1 MNEDTYS
8 SPEYESDYESDYE
21 SYSWIYDG
29 YVEYFYSKGIIESPI
44 LSLIVNSH
52 HTEFEIFEKKFKSLI
67 ESGENI
73 DFGATEDINTTSIH
87 HIFIDIFKFNYFK
100 EQKNDEEFWDML
112 QKDYRKKFELV
123 KYLIDKGA
131 NINAINKENKS
142 VLWYVITRGTFDDF
156 MYLINRGAKLY
167 SILDDNYCRAREHH
181 DPYGSIEQPCGPMD
195 AGLQRC
201 WLQYSSIDDNN
212 DFEIAKYC
220 FEQLHLDVHKVPRHH
235 SLLYIFDYMDHA
247 NSYDNC
253 IYYEEIKR
261 KSTILLDILIRK
273 GYNVYRE
280 LWASDDDSDLD
291 ADLDDFTCYDS
302 EPEDRVPRLSVE
314 IYKRFIQEIDT
325 AEEVLIAKELPDE
338 IITQVISY
346 LGTFHD

>member
-1 MNEDTYS
+1 
-8 SPEYESDYESDYE
+8 
-21 SYSWIYDG
+21 
-29 YVEYFYSKGIIESPI
+29 
-44 LSLIVNSH
+44 
-52 HTEFEIFEKKFKSLI
+52 
-67 ESGENI
+67 
-73 DFGATEDINTTSIH
+73 
-87 HIFIDIFKFNYFK
+87 
-100 EQKNDEEFWDML
+100 
-112 QKDYRKKFELV
+112 
-123 KYLIDKGA
+123 
-131 NINAINKENKS
+131 
-142 VLWYVITRGTFDDF
+142 